1 MINRESIEKVAWE
14 LKNLVISLKE
24 MDDGDDIKQ
33 RGGGDIIENRVN
45 KLFKKAMPKEYS
57 SKRSKKSLEDLI
69 IKDDFIIYLI
79 DVKTHNLGS
88 QTSRPNLIAVN
99 KVVQAI
105 KDGTI
110 DSIYYLFVKYKRSKN
125 NLFIEDVCFYSIL
138 ELNWDQMSI
147 VSLGV
152 PGQIQM
158 KEMRNF
164 EKSEQKVCKKE
175 WIITFFTK
183 CYDFFEKRSL
193 HDMKAKEEFNRL
205 LKEVGKYV

>member
-1 MINRESIEKVAWE
+1 
-14 LKNLVISLKE
+14 
-24 MDDGDDIKQ
+24 
-33 RGGGDIIENRVN
+33 
-45 KLFKKAMPKEYS
+45 MPKEYS